1 MKATHHLMK
10 ANFPNG
16 TSTTNVTD
24 ALTGKS
30 ELMKASDHVAE
41 TINVALNVRI
51 RIAFIG
57 HVYTQTHTRNLVLVD
72 DGSQAQPCKSQQHV
86 KNTIHTHTH
95 THVYIYTCTH
105 AYTYIH
111 EHTQSCVNQP

>member
-1 MKATHHLMK
+1 MKAADHLMK

-57 HVYTQTHTRNLVLVD
+57 HVYAQTHTRNLVLVD
-72 DGSQAQPCKSQQHV
+72 DDSQAQQCKSQQYV
-86 KNTIHTHTH
+86 KNTIHTH
-95 THVYIYTCTH
+95 VCIYTCTH
-105 AYTYIH
+105 AYTNIH

>member
-1 MKATHHLMK
+1 MKATDHLMK

-57 HVYTQTHTRNLVLVD
+57 HVYAQTHTRNLVLVD

-86 KNTIHTHTH
+86 KNTIYTHTRVYIHVHMHTHT
-95 THVYIYTCTH
+95 YTN
-105 AYTYIH
+105 IH
-111 EHTQSCVNQP
+111 KAV

>member
-1 MKATHHLMK
+1 MYRPVKATDHLMK

-51 RIAFIG
+51 RIAFI
-57 HVYTQTHTRNLVLVD
+57 NLNV
-72 DGSQAQPCKSQQHV
+72 
-86 KNTIHTHTH
+86 I
-95 THVYIYTCTH
+95 YIKYRMR
-105 AYTYIH
+105 
-111 EHTQSCVNQP
+111 EMK

>member
-1 MKATHHLMK
+1 MKATDHLMK

-41 TINVALNVRI
+41 TINVALNVRVRI

-57 HVYTQTHTRNLVLVD
+57 HVYAQTHTRNLVLVD

-95 THVYIYTCTH
+95 TR
-105 AYTYIH
+105 AYIH
-111 EHTQSCVNQP
+111 VHMHTHTYTNIHKAV